1 MASGRALDL
10 LTLGEE
16 SARHLGADVERLKR
30 VIYVATSLLT
40 AASVAV
46 CGIVGFV
53 GLVVPHVVRRRRTPL
68 HRELLPAAFAGGGAF
83 LVLADALARTVVR
96 PLELPVGAVTALVG
110 VPLFALLLRRT
121 YL

>member
-1 MASGRALDL
+1 LAWRINLLALPEDEVH
-10 LTLGEE
+10 TLGV
-16 SARHLGADVERLKR
+16 HVTRLR
-30 VIYVATSLLT
+30 AIVIATATVAT

-53 GLVVPHVVRRRRTPL
+53 GLVVPHAMRRVRTPL

-83 LVLADALARTVVR
+83 LVLADAAARMVVR

-110 VPLFALLLRRT
+110 VPLFALLLRKT
-121 YL
+121 YV